1 MRRRQNAL
9 QKIGG
14 LAKAA
19 GDQHRDHAA
28 EAGFRRGKRAWRR
41 PQRAAVPGGQ
51 GQVGNLDAARQIGA
65 RIGGDDAVD
74 EQYEWTLPDAQKI
87 AGSRSAG
94 AERNRVILWAARR
107 RKRLALKRVRAA
119 RVRYDLLVGDR
130 IDQQTRR
137 TILVMLNRRAL
148 GYCPVIVIVFH
159 RLVSSGMN
167 Q

>member
-94 AERNRVILWAARR
+94 AERNRVILRAARR
-107 RKRLALKRVRAA
+107 RKRLALKRVRAV
-119 RVRYDLLVGDR
+119 RVGHNLLVGDR

-137 TILVMLNRRAL
+137 TITRNVE
-148 GYCPVIVIVFH
+148 
-159 RLVSSGMN
+159 
-167 Q
+167 